1 MRARKVVIQEATII
15 GLFVL
20 VIGAGIKELFGW
32 VSKKNIQNSEARLD
46 SMIKNIDLTNQ
57 KIDSVSSKIED
68 LIKQSQDMYDWHN
81 KSDADGVK
89 IWYVRQSLENALRD
103 NAKATEAIARNIEL
117 QTRLLEEMIANQ
129 RNLSKEQAE
138 MMKDIRDIE
147 RALDEK

>member
-1 MRARKVVIQEATII
+1 MVIQEATII

-68 LIKQSQDMYDWHN
+68 LIKQSQYMYDWHN
-81 KSDADGVK
+81 NSDADGVK
-89 IWYVRQSLENALRD
+89 ILYVRQSL
-103 NAKATEAIARNIEL
+103 
-117 QTRLLEEMIANQ
+117 
-129 RNLSKEQAE
+129 
-138 MMKDIRDIE
+138 
-147 RALDEK
+147 